1 MKIWDYMKRFA
12 MIALLL
18 TTAIS
23 LTVPIRA
30 YAKASEQK
38 VVRVGWYESP
48 FNYSDQNGRR
58 SGYAYEYQI
67 KIAAYTGWKYE
78 YVEGSWPELLQMLI
92 DGEIDLM
99 SDVSFA
105 EERAEKMLFSSL
117 PMGAEAYYLFVAADN
132 TEIRSGSIASLQG
145 KRVGV
150 NKNSIQEALF
160 LDLLSKY
167 GIEAEIVELLTS
179 QEESIE
185 MLQNGDIDAY
195 ITIDAY
201 GESGVYVPVLKVGQS
216 DFYFAVSKNRGDL
229 LEELDSA
236 MGKIQDENRS
246 YNQQLYDTFVRSKG
260 INAFLPVEELDWL
273 SGHGPI
279 RVGYLDDYLPFCD
292 ADEATG
298 ELTGALKDYL
308 NMAADCTMN
317 AHLDFEAVPYPTLN
331 DAMTALDKGEIDCV
345 FPVNLSAFDGEM
357 FDISVTAKIME
368 TEMYAA
374 IRKADRQDVLSSQ
387 ETTVAV
393 IEGNF
398 NDEVFL
404 KDYFPEWAV
413 VNCSGAEDCLRAVSA
428 GKADCLLFSN
438 FRMAQTEK
446 LREQYKLTQIPTGKT
461 MTFSFAVRETDGEL
475 YHILNKTAGLVSEH
489 SVASALLSY
498 SWLEQSFSLM
508 DFLRENMVAV
518 IAVILV
524 AAALVFL
531 LLLRRAD
538 RIKRQLEERMK
549 LQDALSTALK
559 EAEEAN
565 KAKTSF
571 LSNMSHE
578 IRTPMNAII
587 GLDNLALR
595 DETLSEQT
603 RDYLQKIEGSAK
615 HLLGLINDIL
625 DMSRIESGRLVLRR
639 EAFSFSTMLEQI
651 NTMVTSQCAE
661 KGLTYECH
669 ILGKIDEAYIGD
681 DMKLKEVL
689 INILSNA
696 IKFTEAPGSV
706 TLSVERSAVFDDQST
721 LCFRIKDTGIGMDK
735 EFIPKIFEAFS
746 QENSSSKNK
755 YGSTGLGMAITKRIV
770 EMMNGTIDVESEKGV
785 GTEFAVKVTLRNC
798 DHRSIEAES
807 AIDPNK
813 LHVLVVDD
821 DEVATD
827 HAQMV
832 LNEVGI
838 QADVCSGG
846 AEALRMIEVQNAKHK
861 PYNLVLLDWNMPEMN
876 GLEAASRIRE
886 KYDIDTTVV
895 VLTAYDWDDIREEA
909 HRVGVDNF
917 LSKPLFAAN
926 VIEEFEKIAR
936 RNKTGIFEEKKTAD
950 LSGRRILLAE
960 DMEINAEI
968 LIDILDM
975 ENIKADHAEN
985 GRIAV
990 EMFAASA
997 PGTYAAILMD
1007 VRMPEMD
1014 GLEATAAI
1022 RALDREDAKRI
1033 PIIAMTANAFDED
1046 VQRSLQAGMN
1056 AHLSKPVEP
1065 DRLYRVLGE
1074 LIYQAEVMTDT

>member
-1 MKIWDYMKRFA
+1 MQGKKSLKRIWVT
-12 MIALLL
+12 ALLL
-18 TTAIS
+18 TIVLNMIIPLTAH
-23 LTVPIRA
+23 A
-30 YAKASEQK
+30 QEQK
-38 VVRVGWYESP
+38 VVRVGWFESP
-48 FNYSDQNGRR
+48 FNYSDQYGRR
-58 SGYAYEYQI
+58 SGYAYEYQK

-99 SDVSFA
+99 SDVSYT
-105 EERAEKMLFSSL
+105 EERAAEMLFSSL
-117 PMGAEAYYLFVAADN
+117 PMGAEAYYLFVTPDN

-160 LDLLSKY
+160 LELLDKY
-167 GIEAEIVELLTS
+167 GVEAEIVELLTS

-185 MLQNGDIDAY
+185 LLQRGEIDAF

-216 DFYFAVSKNRGDL
+216 EFYFAVSRNRDDL

-236 MGKIQDENRS
+236 LGKIQDENRS
-246 YNQQLYDTFVRSKG
+246 YNQQLYDAFVRSKG
-260 INAFLPVEELDWL
+260 INAFLPTEELAWL
-273 SGHGPI
+273 SEHGSI

-292 ADEATG
+292 ADDETG
-298 ELTGALKDYL
+298 ELTGALSDYL

-317 AHLDFEAVPYPTLN
+317 AHIDFEPVPFATLG
-331 DAMTALDKGEIDCV
+331 DAMEALLAGKIDCV
-345 FPVNLSAFDGEM
+345 FPVNLSAYDGEE
-357 FDISVTAKIME
+357 FGVSLTAKIMG
-368 TEMYAA
+368 TEMHAA
-374 IRKADRQDVLSSQ
+374 IRRADHQDVLSAQ
-387 ETTVAV
+387 KTTVAV
-393 IEGNF
+393 REGNF

-404 KDYFPEWAV
+404 KDSFPEWVIAYY
-413 VNCSGAEDCLRAVSA
+413 GGTEDCLRAVSTGA
-428 GKADCLLFSN
+428 ADCILFSN
-438 FRMAQTEK
+438 YRMAQTEQ
-446 LREQYKLTQIPTGKT
+446 LRERYKLTQIPTGKA
-461 MTFSFAVRETDGEL
+461 MEFSFAVRETDGKL
-475 YHILNKTAGLVSEH
+475 YYILNKTAGLVSER
-489 SVASALLSY
+489 SVDSALLSY
-498 SWLEQSFSLM
+498 SWQEQHLSLLG
-508 DFLRENMVAV
+508 FLRENLVAV
-518 IAVILV
+518 ILMIS
-524 AAALVFL
+524 ALVSL
-531 LLLRRAD
+531 LLLRRAN
-538 RIKRQLEERMK
+538 RMKQQLEERMK

-587 GLDNLALR
+587 GLDKLALR
-595 DETLSEQT
+595 DDTISDQT
-603 RDYLQKIEGSAK
+603 RDYLQKIEASAK

-625 DMSRIESGRLVLRR
+625 DMSRIESGRLVLHR
-639 EAFSFSTMLEQI
+639 EEFSFSAMLEQI
-651 NTMVTSQCAE
+651 NTMVTSQCNE
-661 KGLTYECH
+661 KGLTYKCH
-669 ILGKIDEAYIGD
+669 ILGKVDESYIGD

-706 TLSVERSAVFDDQST
+706 TLSVERTAVFDGQST

-735 EFIPKIFEAFS
+735 AFIPKIFDAFS
-746 QENSSSKNK
+746 QENSGNKNK

-785 GTEFAVKVTLRNC
+785 GTEFSVKVTLRNC
-798 DHRSIEAES
+798 EHKEVGTETAF
-807 AIDPNK
+807 DPNM

-821 DEVATD
+821 DEVAVE

-838 QADVCSGG
+838 QADICTSG
-846 AEALRMIEVQNAKHK
+846 EDALRMMEVQNAKHK
-861 PYNLVLLDWNMPEMN
+861 PYNLVLMDWNMPGMN
-876 GLEAASRIRE
+876 GLEASAEIR
-886 KYDIDTTVV
+886 KQYDSGTTVV
-895 VLTAYDWDDIREEA
+895 VLTAYNWDEIRDEA
-909 HRVGVDNF
+909 NRVGVDSF
-917 LSKPLFAAN
+917 LAKPLFAAN
-926 VIEEFEKIAR
+926 VIEEFERIAR
-936 RNKTGIFEEKKTAD
+936 RNKKGFFEEKKRAD

-968 LIDILDM
+968 LTDLLDIEDV
-975 ENIKADHAEN
+975 KADHAEN
-985 GRIAV
+985 GRVAV

-1007 VRMPEMD
+1007 IRMPEMD

-1065 DRLYRVLGE
+1065 DRLYQMLGE
-1074 LIYQAEVMTDT
+1074 LIYKAEETADTEKST